1 MYTLRFFIA
10 LVAAVLAACGP
21 GAESENNGNQMP
33 PNIIVILADDAG
45 VEAFEAY
52 GGLSYET
59 PNITELAGRGV
70 KFTRAFSQPVCTPS
84 RVQLL
89 TGKHNYRNY
98 EAFGWLDPFGY
109 NIIRDEITVH
119 DFHATIMHL
128 MGVHHEKLRYRYQGR
143 DFRLT
148 DVHGHVVKNI
158 LA

>member
-98 EAFGWLDPFGY
+98 EAFGWLDPDEQTFAQTLQSTGY
-109 NIIRDEITVH
+109 RTAVAGKWQLSTPCLLYTSDAADE
-119 DFHATIMHL
+119 
-128 MGVHHEKLRYRYQGR
+128 
-143 DFRLT
+143 
-148 DVHGHVVKNI
+148 
-158 LA
+158 